1 MSPLEIVPPPHSEHV
16 DDVPDTYASGPGL
29 GAKPIPPDGAENPIS
44 IGIEFGQRAL
54 ENAEYLLNHALESG
68 IEVDPEVAQKI

>member
-1 MSPLEIVPPPHSEHV
+1 MSPSEIVSLQQSEHV
-16 DDVPDTYASGPGL
+16 DDAPDTYASGSGL
-29 GAKPIPPDGAENPIS
+29 GAKLIPPDGAENPIS
-44 IGIEFGQRAL
+44 IGIEFGHRAL